1 MQKNPAYSMSA
12 LAKGAGISRS
22 FLYEVLSGK
31 KNLSPEGASKIA
43 TRLKLSTL
51 ETDLFILLIQ
61 LETAQDPSFRE
72 SLLEKVRALDPS
84 VKTYDV
90 TLDVFR
96 TISDWYHIAL
106 LQLTELKEFNL
117 SPSSASK
124 KLSITIAE
132 ADAAIDRLLRL
143 GLLRKN
149 QDGRYIKTSSRL
161 LVQAKVPSDTVKKFH
176 TQILNKA
183 ISAVATQ
190 RPEFRKGR
198 SELIPLNP
206 EILEEA
212 ELILDRAYEEI
223 IALAGKSR
231 TKTTVYAL
239 SSQFFNLTDERK

>member
-1 MQKNPAYSMSA
+1 M
-12 LAKGAGISRS
+12 
-22 FLYEVLSGK
+22 
-31 KNLSPEGASKIA
+31 
-43 TRLKLSTL
+43 
-51 ETDLFILLIQ
+51 
-61 LETAQDPSFRE
+61 
-72 SLLEKVRALDPS
+72 
-84 VKTYDV
+84 